1 MVFQYNIGMEKTDAR
16 THSPQTQY
24 EHRKQVIRLRKKGM
38 TNKETAEIV
47 GISIT
52 YASTIWQTFLRGGIE
67 AIKPKARGRGHGEKR
82 RLTVAQEAAVQ
93 KLLVDKTPDQLK
105 LPFALWTREAVRLAI
120 RERFGIDM
128 PLRTITDYLKRWGFT
143 PQKPVKRAYEQNP
156 NKVTH
161 WLETEYPKIAARA
174 KQEKAEIHWGDE
186 TGIQNNAYNAKG
198 FSPKGKAPVVR
209 LNAKKTRINMISA
222 VTNRGTVRFMIYQE
236 TMTAK
241 VLITFMS
248 RLIKDTDRNVFLI
261 LDNLRVHHGKKVTTW
276 LEANREKIKVFYLPP
291 YAPELNPDEYLNGDL
306 KCRVRSGLPARSHSD
321 LTRKTR
327 SFMKT
332 LQKRPQHVKNYFK
345 HPKVV
350 YAA

>member
-1 MVFQYNIGMEKTDAR
+1 MEKTDAR
-16 THSPQTQY
+16 THSPQTQH

-38 TNKETAEIV
+38 TNKATAEIV

-52 YASTIWQTFLRGGIE
+52 HASTIWQTFLRGGIE
-67 AIKPKARGRGHGEKR
+67 AIKPRVRGRRSGAKR
-82 RLTVAQEAAVQ
+82 RLTAEQETAVQ

-105 LPFALWTREAVRLAI
+105 LPFALWTRDAVRLAI
-120 RERFGIDM
+120 HHLYRINL
-128 PLRTITDYLKRWGFT
+128 PLRTISDYLKRWNFT

-156 NKVTH
+156 EKVAH
-161 WLETEYPKIAARA
+161 WLETEYPIIVSRA

-186 TGIQNNAYNAKG
+186 TGIQNDAYNARG

-209 LNAKKTRINMISA
+209 LNAKRTRINMIST
-222 VTNRGTVRFMIYQE
+222 VTNRGTARFMIYRE

-248 RLIKDTDRNVFLI
+248 RLVRDTDRKVFLI
-261 LDNLRVHHGKKVTTW
+261 LDNLRVHHGKKVKKW
-276 LEANREKIKVFYLPP
+276 LEANKEKIVVFYLPA
-291 YAPELNPDEYLNGDL
+291 YTPELNPDEYLNGDL
-306 KCRVRSGLPARSHSD
+306 KCRIRSGLPARSQDD
-321 LTRKTR
+321 LERKSR

-345 HPKVV
+345 HPKVS